1 MLNNASPMLDPVAG
15 QRLYIVVI
23 KLYYFDMTPL
33 DDWLSR
39 ADPRH
44 SPARLFEY
52 IPNVM
57 YFVKNNDGLIMTGNQ
72 AFAESC
78 GCSSAE
84 ALYGQRDET
93 LFPPYMAEK
102 FRRDDETVLRR
113 AQPLLDLIELFPTRE
128 GLPEWFIT
136 QKLPLFD
143 RDGQVCGLCGIVQS
157 YERMLDHPQR
167 VVFQVVEYIRAH
179 YAERLSIPEIAEH
192 FGLSQRQLE
201 RRFADTFRASPREYL
216 IRLRILI
223 ASERLRRSDDP
234 IANIAMDCG
243 FYDHSS
249 FIRYFKRTL
258 GITPLAY
265 RKRHYALHLG

>member
-1 MLNNASPMLDPVAG
+1 MNFMLDPRAALC
-15 QRLYIVVI
+15 LYIVVI
-23 KLYYFDMTPL
+23 KLYYFDMTLL
-33 DDWLSR
+33 DDWLSQIDAR
-39 ADPRH
+39 Y

-57 YFVKNNDGLIMTGNQ
+57 YFVKNCEGLIMTGNQ

-78 GCSSAE
+78 GFASAE
-84 ALYGQRDET
+84 ALYGQRDEA

-102 FRRDDETVLRR
+102 FRRDDDTVLHQG
-113 AQPLLDLIELFPTRE
+113 QPLLDLIELFPTRE

-143 RDGQVCGLCGIVQS
+143 RDGQACGLCGILQS

-179 YAERLSIPEIAEH
+179 YAERLSIPEIARH

-223 ASERLRRSDDP
+223 ASERLRRSDDLIST
-234 IANIAMDCG
+234 IALDCG

-258 GITPLAY
+258 GVTPLAY
-265 RKRHYALHLG
+265 RKRHYALYSG